1 MTYGR
6 YVKFENIYNH
16 SCPLYRKKNISEDDQ
31 CITFDA
37 LYDQYMCDGAQ
48 YKKQNILVSLQKILT
63 HSLPVALYPE
73 EKLVQNK

>member
-16 SCPLYRKKNISEDDQ
+16 SCPLCRKKNTSEDDQ

-48 YKKQNILVSLQKILT
+48 YRKTEYTGIPTEDINPQTSCCTISGGKI
-63 HSLPVALYPE
+63 SS
-73 EKLVQNK
+73 K